1 MKHRIFNTVITLCFL
16 TLLSLNANTT
26 IKADKPHIVSTQNTD
41 NLKIIQKNIT
51 EPITE
56 YVQKDNK
63 QEIHDEHNEHDTQK
77 ISSFTETTQ
86 KENTIGTNSQ
96 LSPNHICEKDGNVN
110 DSWVTAINNQLD
122 MIPTSLIQQ
131 FQNDGWHIYCTDTN
145 IDAVYYNSQYGAVM
159 GTTNYYEHRILI
171 EDRQNAVTEA
181 VIHEIGHWYDWHLG
195 TVTDSDE
202 FIKIYN
208 TETNAFK
215 NTFSVHF
222 YYDQKELFA
231 EAFWK
236 YITDNQTLKNGCPML
251 YEFIAR
257 YM

>member
-16 TLLSLNANTT
+16 TLLSLNANATVKT
-26 IKADKPHIVSTQNTD
+26 DEPHIVSTQNTD
-41 NLKIIQKNIT
+41 NLKIIQENIT

-56 YVQKDNK
+56 YVPKDNK
-63 QEIHDEHNEHDTQK
+63 QNTHNEHDTQK
-77 ISSFTETTQ
+77 ISSYTETTQ
-86 KENTIGTNSQ
+86 NENTIDTSSQ
-96 LSPNHICEKDGNVN
+96 SSPNHICEKDGNVD
-110 DSWVTAINNQLD
+110 DSWITTINNQLE

-131 FQNDGWHIYCTDTN
+131 FQNDGWHIYCTDMN
-145 IDAVYYNSQYGAVM
+145 IDAAYYNSQYGAVM

-171 EDRQNAVTEA
+171 EDRQKAVTEA

-195 TVTDSDE
+195 TVTDSNE
-202 FIKIYN
+202 FINIYN

-251 YEFIAR
+251 YEFIAK

>member
-16 TLLSLNANTT
+16 TLISLHANTT
-26 IKADKPHIVSTQNTD
+26 VKTDEPHIVSTQNTD
-41 NLKIIQKNIT
+41 NLKIIQENIT

-63 QEIHDEHNEHDTQK
+63 QDMHNEHDTQK
-77 ISSFTETTQ
+77 IPSLTETTQ
-86 KENTIGTNSQ
+86 KENTVDTNSQ
-96 LSPNHICEKDGNVN
+96 LSPNHICEKDGNVD
-110 DSWVTAINNQLD
+110 DSN
-122 MIPTSLIQQ
+122 
-131 FQNDGWHIYCTDTN
+131 
-145 IDAVYYNSQYGAVM
+145 
-159 GTTNYYEHRILI
+159 
-171 EDRQNAVTEA
+171 
-181 VIHEIGHWYDWHLG
+181 
-195 TVTDSDE
+195 E
-202 FIKIYN
+202 FINIYN

>member
-16 TLLSLNANTT
+16 SLLSLNVNATV
-26 IKADKPHIVSTQNTD
+26 KADEPCIISTQNTD
-41 NLKIIQKNIT
+41 NLKTIQENIT

-63 QEIHDEHNEHDTQK
+63 QDIHNEHDAQQ
-77 ISSFTETTQ
+77 SSTEETTQ
-86 KENTIGTNSQ
+86 QVTTVDTNLQPSQ
-96 LSPNHICEKDGNVN
+96 NHICEKDGNVD
-110 DSWVTAINNQLD
+110 DSWITAINNQLD

-131 FQNDGWHIYCTDTN
+131 FQNDGWHIYCTDMN
-145 IDAVYYNSQYGAVM
+145 IDATYYNSQYGAVM

-171 EDRQNAVTEA
+171 EDRQDAVTEA

-202 FIKIYN
+202 FINIYN

-215 NTFSVHF
+215 NTFNVHF

-236 YITDNQTLKNGCPML
+236 YITDNQTLKNECPML